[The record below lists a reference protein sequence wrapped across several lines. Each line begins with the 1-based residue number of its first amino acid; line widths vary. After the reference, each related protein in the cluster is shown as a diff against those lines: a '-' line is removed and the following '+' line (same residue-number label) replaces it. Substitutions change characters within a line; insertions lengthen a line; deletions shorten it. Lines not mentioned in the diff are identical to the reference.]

1 MPQLV
6 TKCVAT
12 TGPAGAAAGSA
23 GGFVQPGRLTAVEVD
38 YAAGQPA
45 TTDLTV
51 TVGGRTVLTLAN
63 QATDRVVNPRVPVQ
77 DAAGAD
83 IAGRGEETPF
93 VSRPDGGRR
102 AGEPRH
108 HRDRA
113 LACSGPSSCRGY
125 SGPTQP

>member
-93 VSRPDGGRR
+93 VSADLTVAVAQANPGTTATEHCVFG
-102 AGEPRH
+102 
-108 HRDRA
+108 
-113 LACSGPSSCRGY
+113 S
-125 SGPTQP
+125 Q